1 MAETEFLRFAV
12 GCTALVVPEGPGML
26 PIHDDPAVPA
36 GVAVGIA
43 LASSWDEVLA
53 VAALAIL
60 VLVAPESIQ
69 Q

>member
-1 MAETEFLRFAV
+1 
-12 GCTALVVPEGPGML
+12 ML
-26 PIHDDPAVPA
+26 PIHDDPAVPG

>member
-1 MAETEFLRFAV
+1 
-12 GCTALVVPEGPGML
+12 ML

-60 VLVAPESIQ
+60 VLVAPKSIQ